1 MEIRSL
7 AAHLLCGPVPS
18 RPRDW
23 CWCWRTAQGL
33 GTPCLN
39 SAVSDGLAGCSVTAA
54 GPRAAR
60 EAAVGRCLSS
70 VLLGETSRPHSAH
83 LPGNERHW
91 GASHGRRSGSEGWP
105 ASRGAPLAARPLVKP
120 SVASVKTG
128 PMLTWTSVVRPTH
141 PPQRR
146 AGRAAGLS
154 IILSCWFNL
163 RLCRSSFTLQFGIFV
178 TVRHLPVKLLAV
190 MTIIRRLRSASE
202 LGRRV
207 RVRIVLRDSAAQTR
221 LRARQPRLPSLPGPA
236 GRGKALACAE
246 HPARRLVQRVGAYPP
261 QPCRPPSSS
270 HRHGKLKAEHTASA
284 GSFSV
289 KVLGAQTAGRRMPL
303 ESAVSGGGVFA
314 SQVVRGRRRD
324 VFPRGRCPAALLSR
338 CVEPA
343 TRPAA
348 PASGS
353 AEGGSWA
360 EQRRRTRTGCWG
372 RGSAPR
378 AQPGLHW
385 GRPDG
390 ATQQAPLEPRVCRPE
405 GTHSACR
412 SPRERA
418 GQGWAGRALRHRGRS
433 LGPESGALRCADG
446 AAGRPDEWLPHRGH
460 FLWDPGAGTAFFG
473 ETCSKFQCKSQSLKH
488 SRGRQRGGR
497 ITHGTLVY
505 LRDFSCQLVTRR
517 TVHFRP
523 WKRCADSQER
533 KGVA

>member
-83 LPGNERHW
+83 LPRNERHW
-91 GASHGRRSGSEGWP
+91 GASGGRRSGSEGWP

-163 RLCRSSFTLQFGIFV
+163 RLCRSSFALQFGIFV

-261 QPCRPPSSS
+261 QPRRPPSSS

-338 CVEPA
+338 CVGAGHAPRRARQQKRRGRVVGRTEEVDADRLLGTWLSPA
-343 TRPAA
+343 
-348 PASGS
+348 GS
-353 AEGGSWA
+353 ARPPLG
-360 EQRRRTRTGCWG
+360 QTG
-372 RGSAPR
+372 RGHAAGAARAACLPPR
-378 AQPGLHW
+378 GDAQ
-385 GRPDG
+385 
-390 ATQQAPLEPRVCRPE
+390 RVQKP
-405 GTHSACR
+405 
-412 SPRERA
+412 ERA
-418 GQGWAGRALRHRGRS
+418 GRAGLGGPRALRPG
-433 LGPESGALRCADG
+433 LASGAGVWGPALR
-446 AAGRPDEWLPHRGH
+446 R
-460 FLWDPGAGTAFFG
+460 
-473 ETCSKFQCKSQSLKH
+473 
-488 SRGRQRGGR
+488 RGGR
-497 ITHGTLVY
+497 APGRVAPAQGALPVGPGGW
-505 LRDFSCQLVTRR
+505 RR
-517 TVHFRP
+517 FLWGNMFQISV
-523 WKRCADSQER
+523 
-533 KGVA
+533 

>member
-83 LPGNERHW
+83 LPRNERHW
-91 GASHGRRSGSEGWP
+91 GASRGRRSGSEGWP

-146 AGRAAGLS
+146 ARRAAGLS
-154 IILSCWFNL
+154 IVLSCWFNL

-178 TVRHLPVKLLAV
+178 TVLHLPVKLLAV

-202 LGRRV
+202 LGRRI

-261 QPCRPPSSS
+261 QPRRPPSSS

-338 CVEPA
+338 CVGAGHAPGRARQRKRRGRVVGRTEEADADRLLGTWLSPA
-343 TRPAA
+343 
-348 PASGS
+348 GS
-353 AEGGSWA
+353 ARPPLG
-360 EQRRRTRTGCWG
+360 QTG
-372 RGSAPR
+372 RGHAAGAARAACLPPR
-378 AQPGLHW
+378 GDAQ
-385 GRPDG
+385 
-390 ATQQAPLEPRVCRPE
+390 RVQKP
-405 GTHSACR
+405 
-412 SPRERA
+412 ERA
-418 GQGWAGRALRHRGRS
+418 GGAGLGGPRAS
-433 LGPESGALRCADG
+433 PPGPESGALRCAHG

-460 FLWDPGAGTAFFG
+460 FLWDLGAAPL
-473 ETCSKFQCKSQSLKH
+473 SLGKH
-488 SRGRQRGGR
+488 
-497 ITHGTLVY
+497 VPN
-505 LRDFSCQLVTRR
+505 FSVKVSL
-517 TVHFRP
+517 
-523 WKRCADSQER
+523 
-533 KGVA
+533 

>member
-1 MEIRSL
+1 MGLVLVL
-7 AAHLLCGPVPS
+7 AHGPGV
-18 RPRDW
+18 
-23 CWCWRTAQGL
+23 

-70 VLLGETSRPHSAH
+70 ILLGETSRPHSAH

-91 GASHGRRSGSEGWP
+91 GASRGRRSGSEGWP

-154 IILSCWFNL
+154 IVLSCWFNL
-163 RLCRSSFTLQFGIFV
+163 RLCQSSFTLQFGIFV

-261 QPCRPPSSS
+261 QPRRPPSSS

-289 KVLGAQTAGRRMPL
+289 KVLGAQTA
-303 ESAVSGGGVFA
+303 E
-314 SQVVRGRRRD
+314 D
-324 VFPRGRCPAALLSR
+324 
-338 CVEPA
+338 E
-343 TRPAA
+343 
-348 PASGS
+348 
-353 AEGGSWA
+353 
-360 EQRRRTRTGCWG
+360 
-372 RGSAPR
+372 
-378 AQPGLHW
+378 
-385 GRPDG
+385 
-390 ATQQAPLEPRVCRPE
+390 CR
-405 GTHSACR
+405 
-412 SPRERA
+412 
-418 GQGWAGRALRHRGRS
+418 
-433 LGPESGALRCADG
+433 
-446 AAGRPDEWLPHRGH
+446 
-460 FLWDPGAGTAFFG
+460 
-473 ETCSKFQCKSQSLKH
+473 
-488 SRGRQRGGR
+488 
-497 ITHGTLVY
+497 
-505 LRDFSCQLVTRR
+505 
-517 TVHFRP
+517 
-523 WKRCADSQER
+523 
-533 KGVA
+533 

>member
-1 MEIRSL
+1 MLVL
-7 AAHLLCGPVPS
+7 AHGPGV
-18 RPRDW
+18 
-23 CWCWRTAQGL
+23 

-91 GASHGRRSGSEGWP
+91 GASRGRRSGSEGWP

-154 IILSCWFNL
+154 IVLSCWFNP
-163 RLCRSSFTLQFGIFV
+163 RLCRSSFMLQFGIFV
-178 TVRHLPVKLLAV
+178 TVLHLPVQLLAV

-246 HPARRLVQRVGAYPP
+246 HPARRLVQTVGAYPP
-261 QPCRPPSSS
+261 QPRRPPSSS

-324 VFPRGRCPAALLSR
+324 VFPRGCCPAALLSR
-338 CVEPA
+338 CVGAGHAPGRARQRKRRGRVVGRTEEADADRLLGTWLSPA
-343 TRPAA
+343 
-348 PASGS
+348 GS
-353 AEGGSWA
+353 ARPPLG
-360 EQRRRTRTGCWG
+360 QTG
-372 RGSAPR
+372 RGHAAGAARAACLPPR
-378 AQPGLHW
+378 GDAQ
-385 GRPDG
+385 
-390 ATQQAPLEPRVCRPE
+390 RVQKP
-405 GTHSACR
+405 
-412 SPRERA
+412 ERA
-418 GQGWAGRALRHRGRS
+418 GGAGLGGPRAL
-433 LGPESGALRCADG
+433 GPASGALRCADG